1 LCFLN
6 STGLLVEFFILYH
19 DRISAKFGIMR
30 IIGNRYYSIYLRKT
44 KHLKMTTHLALL
56 RGINVSGHN
65 MIKMDALKTTLE
77 AIGFQNVQTYIQ
89 SGNVFVDTDEENP
102 AKVGFQIKQEI
113 FKVFGH
119 EVPIVVIRKTDLE
132 TCFKNNPFLKE
143 KELDLK
149 KLYVAFISTTLRSD
163 SINDLK
169 ISQFKPDEAS
179 IDESRIYIKYAVG
192 AGKTRFDQKYIEK
205 KLNVT
210 ATIRNWNTVTQLLK
224 MYEER

>member
-1 LCFLN
+1 
-6 STGLLVEFFILYH
+6 
-19 DRISAKFGIMR
+19 
-30 IIGNRYYSIYLRKT
+30 
-44 KHLKMTTHLALL
+44 MTTHLALL

-89 SGNVFVDTDEENP
+89 SGNVFVDSEEENAP
-102 AKVGFQIKQEI
+102 AVGFKIKQEI

-119 EVPIVVIRKTDLE
+119 EVPTVVIGKSDLE
-132 TCFKNNPFLKE
+132 SCFKNNPFLKE
-143 KELDLK
+143 KEVDVK
-149 KLYVAFISTTLRSD
+149 KLYVAFLSIPQRSE

-169 ISQFKPDEAS
+169 MSQVKPDEAS
-179 IDESRIYIKYAVG
+179 IDESRIYIKYSVG

>member
-1 LCFLN
+1 
-6 STGLLVEFFILYH
+6 
-19 DRISAKFGIMR
+19 
-30 IIGNRYYSIYLRKT
+30 
-44 KHLKMTTHLALL
+44 MTTHLALL

-65 MIKMDALKTTLE
+65 MIKMEALKTTLE
-77 AIGFQNVQTYIQ
+77 AIGFKNVQTYIQ
-89 SGNVFVDTDEENP
+89 SGNVFVDTDEDN
-102 AKVGFQIKQEI
+102 ASKVGFVIKQEI

-119 EVPIVVIRKTDLE
+119 EVPIVVINKQDLE
-132 TCFKNNPFLKE
+132 ACFKNNPFLKE
-143 KELDLK
+143 KDADIK
-149 KLYVAFISTTLRSD
+149 KLYVAFISIALKSD

-179 IDESRIYIKYAVG
+179 IDGNRIFIKYAVG

-224 MYEER
+224 IYEEREA

>member
-1 LCFLN
+1 
-6 STGLLVEFFILYH
+6 
-19 DRISAKFGIMR
+19 
-30 IIGNRYYSIYLRKT
+30 
-44 KHLKMTTHLALL
+44 MTTHLALL

-65 MIKMDALKTTLE
+65 MIKMEALKTTLE

-89 SGNVFVDTDEENP
+89 SGNVFVDTDEEN
-102 AKVGFQIKQEI
+102 ASKVGFIIKQEI

-119 EVPIVVIRKTDLE
+119 EVPIVVVNKNDLAV
-132 TCFKNNPFLKE
+132 CFKNNPYLKE
-143 KELDLK
+143 KDVDTK
-149 KLYVAFISTTLRSD
+149 KLYVAFVSTTLKSD

-169 ISQFKPDEAS
+169 ISQFKPDEAC
-179 IDESRIYIKYAVG
+179 IDGNKIYIKYDIG

-224 MYEER
+224 IYEEK